1 MQPVPSLGAVAH
13 SPPPR
18 RIPRSVAPSA
28 AHQRAIVTALD
39 LFPANDNAGLAWRLA
54 DDAPHVDDYR
64 PSVDVRHRDAR
75 RIAPALAD
83 AVKAAPMGRA
93 WLMYGYSRGS
103 RGRAE
108 VSFNSDLVAS
118 RGTNRRLRAAHELL
132 RAGGLDVWRG

>member
-1 MQPVPSLGAVAH
+1 MTAETTAALS
-13 SPPPR
+13 
-18 RIPRSVAPSA
+18 PRSA
-28 AHQRAIVTALD
+28 AVVCAIVVAMD

-93 WLMYGYSRGS
+93 WLMYGAGECC
-103 RGRAE
+103 GRAA
-108 VSFNSDLVAS
+108 VRFGSDLVAS
-118 RGTNRRLRAAHELL
+118 RATHRRLAAVTALL